1 MRKIPGKYMFSLLA
15 GILMLVFCTSCAG
28 KTVREAREKASAYLN
43 TLASVKGI
51 SDTFT
56 LSSRNPS
63 DSKAAFLPF
72 TVTSK
77 TYGDDFTIW
86 VSRDLKTVTDSYFT
100 LTLKEAADKALTELV
115 KTVSDGNDI
124 KTTVRLNPAE
134 LSTADHGK
142 VFDDLDDLYQTAGR
156 NPLMTITVTEVRN
169 ASGETVRL
177 SDDLKNTLLKALQ
190 EKGWSCTFYP
200 DSSDTL
206 WYEVYPDKLWE
217 TRRTGKDGGKMLE
230 RDEYI
235 ID

>member
-1 MRKIPGKYMFSLLA
+1 MRKKPGKYMFSLLA

-142 VFDDLDDLYQTAGR
+142 VFDDLDDLYQAAGR
-156 NPLMTITVTEVRN
+156 NPLM
-169 ASGETVRL
+169 
-177 SDDLKNTLLKALQ
+177 KALQ
-190 EKGWSCTFYP
+190 EKGWSCTLYP

-206 WYEVYPDKLWE
+206 WYEVYPDKIWE
-217 TRRTGKDGGKMLE
+217 TRRSGKDGGKMLE